1 MTEELELTAAV
12 RKLQAQTEQKL
23 QQKIKL
29 QLKPQQQTEFLRSDQ
44 GEHFLRGGQMVIS
57 IANRTQ
63 ANFIVAHE
71 LLHIQQIGENI
82 PQLQVNLSTGDL
94 NFDERLMAAGLE
106 LYDTVMHF
114 KIYQQQRALGLITAA
129 NEEAFFKGILATLKS
144 EKTANDQWMAL
155 RLVTLLD
162 AQTFFAKQTQVW
174 QKFAELYPRSL
185 AAAQGIYQAATKK
198 EINGPL
204 ALRRVIVLLF
214 EKFEQQLVA
223 WGYPDMPLKSFL
235 TLTPVLSTRQ
245 TRLQV
250 RQLFEL
256 YHGNWLDNLH
266 NTRAYI
272 GYYRNDRQN
281 SFVLPQPKQSHPE
294 EYFKQL
300 YQQTVAD
307 FMQAN
312 SFVYQVR

>member
-1 MTEELELTAAV
+1 MTEELELSAAV
-12 RKLQAQTEQKL
+12 KQLQAQMEQKL

-29 QLKPQQQTEFLRSDQ
+29 QLSPQQQTKFLRNDQ

-57 IANRTQ
+57 VANSSK

-71 LLHIQQIGENI
+71 LLHIQQIEENI
-82 PQLQVNLSTGDL
+82 PQLQVNLTTGDL
-94 NFDERLMAAGLE
+94 SVDNRLIAAGLE

-114 KIYQQQRALGLITAA
+114 RIYQQQRALGLISTAD
-129 NEEAFFKGILATLKS
+129 EAAFLKGILATLKP
-144 EKTANDQWMAL
+144 EKSLNDQWMAL
-155 RLVTLLD
+155 RLVSLLD
-162 AQTFFAKQTQVW
+162 ALTFFTDQEQIFE
-174 QKFAELYPRSL
+174 KFAELYPRSL
-185 AAAQGIYQAATKK
+185 KAAKEIYQVLTEKK
-198 EINGPL
+198 INGPL
-204 ALRRVIVLLF
+204 ALRRTIVLLF
-214 EKFEQQLVA
+214 EKFEQQLTA
-223 WGYPDMPLKSFL
+223 WNYPDMQLKSFL

-256 YHGNWLDNLH
+256 FHGNWLDNLH
-266 NTRAYI
+266 DTRAYI

-294 EYFKQL
+294 AYFKHL

-307 FMQAN
+307 FMQENGFA
-312 SFVYQVR
+312 YQLR